1 MAENFRAKSSAPRA
15 SVPDFQPFVPIRP
28 VSWGALRQHQ
38 ATVDNGPAQQLARLA
53 ESVGNLSPTLARYLR
68 VQRGE
73 EFEANREA
81 VDERIQNLTDEDWEL
96 IRSGQ
101 AEEVARGYTSGGSS
115 EALYWNASLGR
126 EAANRVITSAGAEKL
141 LHELTT
147 ADMYSTSLE
156 EKEARLEEYWSAGG
170 EGLTPIQRRFYNDTV
185 DARRAEF
192 RQRLVRDSNEANR
205 QAALTRLESDYTE
218 ALRRGENLGE
228 IEAELMAAG
237 VSPDHLRKLHAIATT
252 QAYQHMVTELVSSGA
267 DWPQIQEQLAEWEA
281 TVAERVLSSGEK
293 WSTRGDIQKALHD
306 GRLAAYQSWAAADG
320 IARVNEQRAER
331 VFKET
336 RSSVLAR
343 LRTYLTQDP
352 ARSDQDLMEFARQVA
367 VEEALAFDDSTSEE
381 VYAQSLSQGDL
392 SSLVWTARDL
402 TSQNTALAIRGLL
415 ERVDRGEVDWDT
427 LQVYMEVFPQ
437 AATALEQ
444 AWARLPSNVAL
455 GINWGEK
462 IDGIVRPNQQRL
474 ASNDSLSSE
483 WTIFREEAV
492 DRLREAFIAKYG
504 ELLEN
509 GESTG
514 PARASALEWISGTEA
529 RKLVAGDQDLTMF
542 SKVPGV
548 DGAESRAL
556 VNAATAALRELEA
569 AFWADEGT
577 GTDPLN
583 PFNLGDAAMATLDA
597 AVKVEVEDWLEGY
610 DGEVGDRGEALVEA
624 VGQVGE
630 GSLSEKI
637 RARFLATY
645 REGKGRRAG
654 EARPT
659 GEAQIGLR
667 DAVEAEELGDPK
679 AWNQVRQMRAADASE
694 SYAELHKMTSRL
706 LGWSLFDAQVKTQ
719 NAKGEEA
726 VLEGDDDV
734 VDLVDGRF
742 VAEKSAPSTEDL
754 RFAAAVNAELL
765 DLALSTTVAVP
776 VGKVDDFGDF
786 GDFKYKG
793 KYAPQSP
800 EGYTGLALPML
811 GTVLTYGLPLVDEK
825 TLRQRNL
832 MAWAEGDYAVD
843 HGARGAKVH
852 YWVPSKAE
860 YAEFAPDK
868 LFLFPTPGDLPE
880 ADDEVWGHIL
890 RVYESTAERTGI
902 DIRAMWRADQGD
914 LVDTDPAEDPSR
926 EDLLDY
932 LYDLQADLADAH
944 RLN

>member
-205 QAALTRLESDYTE
+205 QAALTRLESDYIE
-218 ALRRGENLGE
+218 ALRNREDLGPY
-228 IEAELMAAG
+228 EAGLMAAG
-237 VSPDHLRKLHAIATT
+237 VSPDHLRKLHAIATE
-252 QAYQHMVTELVSSGA
+252 QAYQHMITELVSSGA

-281 TVAERVLSSGEK
+281 TVEERVLSSGEK

-320 IARVNEQRAER
+320 IARVNEQRAEKS
-331 VFKET
+331 FQAT
-336 RSSVLAR
+336 RAGVISR
-343 LRTYLTQDP
+343 LRTHLTANP
-352 ARSDQDLMEFARQVA
+352 ALSHPELLVMAHQFAI
-367 VEEALAFDDSTSEE
+367 EEARDLDDSISEE
-381 VYAQSLSQGDL
+381 VYAQSLSPGDL
-392 SSLVWTARDL
+392 SSLAWAAKDA
-402 TSQNTALAIRGLL
+402 TSQNTSIAVRGHL
-415 ERVDRGEVDWDT
+415 ERIARGEVDWDA
-427 LQVYMEVFPQ
+427 LQLLMESFPQ
-437 AATALEQ
+437 AAAALEQ
-444 AWARLPSNVAL
+444 EWARKPSSVAL
-455 GINWGEK
+455 GINWGEQV
-462 IDGIVRPNQQRL
+462 DGIVKPNQQRL
-474 ASNDSLSSE
+474 GSFPGLGSR

-492 DRLREAFIAKYG
+492 DRLREGFIAIYE

-509 GESTG
+509 GEQAG
-514 PARASALEWISGTEA
+514 PARVKAIAWISGTEA
-529 RKLVAGDQDLTMF
+529 RNLVAGDQDLTEF

-548 DGAESRAL
+548 AEAESREL
-556 VNAATAALRELEA
+556 VDSAKLALRKLEA
-569 AFWADEGT
+569 SFWAEEGT

-583 PFNLGDAAMATLDA
+583 PFDLDDAAEAALDA
-597 AVKVEVEDWLEGY
+597 AVKVEVKAWLDAY
-610 DGEVGDRGEALVEA
+610 DGEFKDRGEALVEA